1 MDTEDQI
8 TNKVSNSSLITFD
21 LEEYYQPGERVLIDI
36 TDQLYEGIILKEKD
50 FRAFIKTHDWSAYQN
65 KFVAITCSADA
76 IIPTWAYMLISIALK
91 PFAKEVVFGTISEL
105 ESEIFRK
112 ALQEVNW
119 SAFKNA
125 KVVVKGC
132 SKVEVPVS
140 IYVEATNQLMNYVSS
155 LMFGEPCST
164 VPLYKK
170 IIIKNISASS

>member
-1 MDTEDQI
+1 MGTEDQI
-8 TNKVSNSSLITFD
+8 INKVSNSSLITFD

-36 TDQLYEGIILKEKD
+36 TNQLYEGIILKEKD
-50 FRAFIKTHDWSAYQN
+50 FRAFIKTHDWLAYQN

-91 PFAKEVVFGTISEL
+91 PFAKDIVFGTISDL
-105 ESEIFRK
+105 EVEIFRK
-112 ALQEVNW
+112 ALQKVDW
-119 SAFKNA
+119 SVFKNA

-132 SKVEVPVS
+132 SKVEVPAS

-170 IIIKNISASS
+170 IINKNISALS